1 MLCTEFV
8 NVYSNLIGRLLL
20 YTHQWRQRSLHELIM
35 RNNSIQF
42 SHLDNFNLL
51 LKTSVINYNNI
62 GNKNFNNAE
71 IEPGMKNKIIHDIY
85 LLFT

>member
-1 MLCTEFV
+1 
-8 NVYSNLIGRLLL
+8 
-20 YTHQWRQRSLHELIM
+20 M